1 MIVRSHMIELKYS
14 IVQQLN
20 RVVFKSCVGS
30 SSSYQNRSTLTREDH
45 RGVQIVSNIPPP
57 CSLLIS
63 FLVNLVIDR
72 LRRGLTV
79 RSPRSESS
87 SNFKIISLQAA
98 GAATGQRCPPS
109 QTSLANLHIWSQG
122 INCTVALTADL
133 NIKVTTCKAHFGSLN
148 RTRYLFSSILSIYLQ
163 SHVTILFDMYRESGI
178 VFNFLLISFLFKDT
192 VTRIIAI

>member
-20 RVVFKSCVGS
+20 RVAFKSCVGS

-79 RSPRSESS
+79 RSPHSQSS
-87 SNFKIISLQAA
+87 YNFKIISLQAA
-98 GAATGQRCPPS
+98 GAATGQRCPVS
-109 QTSLANLHIWSQG
+109 TLANLPRKF
-122 INCTVALTADL
+122 A
-133 NIKVTTCKAHFGSLN
+133 
-148 RTRYLFSSILSIYLQ
+148 YL
-163 SHVTILFDMYRESGI
+163 
-178 VFNFLLISFLFKDT
+178 
-192 VTRIIAI
+192 VTRNKLHSGPHCRSQHQSDNM